1 MRSATYSPGARFFP
15 SNSSCTVLSPA
26 RRVKVWDPEEGLVAE
41 KSVNADIVRFRI
53 YQNQNIFFD
62 GTIDQ
67 EGNTVQVTI
76 PEGIDKSA
84 IRPQVLVSAGAVV
97 TPKSGELQDFTN
109 PVEYKVVSE
118 NGENT
123 KTYMITVNY

>member
-1 MRSATYSPGARFFP
+1 MSFLMAS
-15 SNSSCTVLSPA
+15 
-26 RRVKVWDPEEGLVAE
+26 
-41 KSVNADIVRFRI
+41 
-53 YQNQNIFFD
+53 
-62 GTIDQ
+62 IDQ

-97 TPKSGELQDFTN
+97 TPKRGTARFHY

>member
-1 MRSATYSPGARFFP
+1 MLI
-15 SNSSCTVLSPA
+15 LS
-26 RRVKVWDPEEGLVAE
+26 VSDLPESECL
-41 KSVNADIVRFRI
+41 
-53 YQNQNIFFD
+53 FD

-97 TPKSGELQDFTN
+97 TPKSGNCKISLTLWNIKWSLRMERIQ
-109 PVEYKVVSE
+109 KR
-118 NGENT
+118 
-123 KTYMITVNY
+123 I

>member
-1 MRSATYSPGARFFP
+1 MLILSVSGFTRIRMSFLMAQLTRKEIPYS
-15 SNSSCTVLSPA
+15 
-26 RRVKVWDPEEGLVAE
+26 
-41 KSVNADIVRFRI
+41 
-53 YQNQNIFFD
+53 
-62 GTIDQ
+62 
-67 EGNTVQVTI
+67 TI